1 MILPSLILT
10 GTATDL
16 RIWNLLNVFQK
27 KLLKQYGDRLTFDFL
42 LENGARKEA
51 AVSVGDHLEH
61 SLMSAL

>member
-1 MILPSLILT
+1 MEF
-10 GTATDL
+10 
-16 RIWNLLNVFQK
+16 VKCVQK

-61 SLMSAL
+61 PLMSAL